1 MLFSH
6 ISASCL
12 LCYTEKQSLNAEDV
26 LDEET
31 AEVVKSLEEWCNRV
45 CEETGLKTF
54 QAFSGFYQGTLP
66 SLVLLLTEYGKTSSW
81 TRDQIEE
88 MAKRLL
94 LGVALPVA
102 VMHSRILQEVSESV
116 FRHTPLSQRPNFKR
130 STMSKTK
137 SVAKVSGRKRSHQD
151 LAVSDRHPSEGS
163 GSFHSTT
170 TDDSEDG
177 SMDALSNTLT
187 IAMPSPLK
195 DDPVPRTMTTPASS
209 LSSTSIG
216 LSAYF
221 DKHAHLFSLLQCEL
235 NDFDRRQSSSHAV
248 PSTLGAASRTDCVVG
263 KLLLVT
269 TKSPVPHF
277 QSACDRWTNV
287 EGPSAA
293 DRGDGWVDS
302 MCETDVKV
310 IQLALVASERQLTET
325 VVQFYRDEGPH
336 RARLLTV
343 LCDPMYCHSAV
354 VSHARFVVTRE
365 RWLQELR
372 LTRGPG
378 DKQIEPADGV
388 LKHVVFIMHLP
399 PGISN
404 RMREFTLDFHAPWS
418 YTFIDDLRTAE
429 EIGGP
434 PLTQLMKMSI
444 YDLCRTGRVDLNRIL
459 LSSFQSA
466 LTQCQVSPAR
476 DLTAES
482 GKVSYVKMIK
492 ELLGISTLFEYLRAA
507 VLECLRQQAPPISRT
522 NMQLH
527 VQIACGDNSAGS
539 SSSSTGD
546 ANVGGSLRQ
555 SLQLAVE
562 GLVVQSLGWVLRYS
576 DTNFNLPLLYLRINK
591 ASAGSHAMETA
602 SSSASASASCN
613 SSAEDANDA
622 ESFVSTWLHVAD
634 KLQPPERVGELC
646 PVLVAPALTRVRNEN
661 KLLFVH
667 NNGLHGVFTCH
678 FPFSEKLIAQMGDPQ
693 TRQEVEQA
701 AASAMMG
708 QNKSDLSLIM
718 QCRSLSSMLDT
729 MLGTQSE
736 HSLAFEI
743 TEQVLHEDP
752 SAYLH
757 DYVAIKVH
765 PSSDISFVEHV
776 QVFQALV
783 ETLMIGAE
791 ADGSMAVK
799 LTPAVV
805 HVAHWALEL
814 RLYHAL
820 SAVSAIRGAQEMFRN
835 DVCVDS
841 SVEQMLL
848 RGLSDV
854 LQSST
859 GSSQA
864 ASGQRMREIDI
875 ALCLSFLRTLSASLD
890 DVINLERTASRSSQL
905 SSAMVVAGE
914 EGKSDSSDVVTLS
927 MWAHLMSVLQTDIEV
942 LLLFVLEPYR
952 DVEATASI
960 TNITL
965 DQSTAEIIQLW
976 WGLRAAR
983 VVINDLRDPRAGG
996 GQGENARTA
1005 EWQLRII
1012 TAARSSR
1019 PLSHQSLLA
1028 FKTACIVPSVGIKS
1042 ATTSRTLNLRSLSVQ
1057 RAYICKFV
1065 ATEGELLMRS
1075 GIATSATGAEAAA
1088 RALGDTVSMPMSR
1101 PLLDAIATLTEMNFA
1116 AKQNYDNSEIRTADL
1131 ALRRTAMT
1139 ILIGQA
1145 RMPGS
1150 KADAVLRHIFS
1161 AAATN
1166 PDDALMAAQLYV
1178 EYIEDNSI
1186 RTEVDSHA
1194 ALLPDEMVQC
1204 VIQLTT
1210 GALAD
1215 VPMEITS
1222 TRRLLGDHGTAVL
1235 TALAHAK
1242 CAIGGY
1248 CIKIAEHCNTY
1259 AEQNDPGILAPPA
1272 AIQTLLELVPDARVY
1287 LLAYLFRTKSPAFLL
1302 NYLRRR
1308 GLPLLPAG
1316 VKTIDPSTPL
1326 IQAVDPFSNV
1336 DGKDCYIEAC
1346 KAVRAL
1352 RFGED
1357 KDVLQKWAKNNN
1369 VNSSNKARKLSVLLL
1384 ATLTQ
1389 VTVTGTSFNSSEAGE
1404 RMMTFIRTS
1413 FGSRSTYP
1421 GSSASATGDGS
1432 KSFEVYSQMMEFLVH
1447 MRDNSSAGASMV
1459 AVATVATTKPEAKK
1473 AAGGRGKG
1481 KKAAAAEATATA
1493 SSVAMEVVVD
1503 DSVPGEGHL
1512 ANSSLRSIR
1521 GIFGERENVEA
1532 MLRLHACIVAMTK
1545 PDSWLAK
1552 LLTEPG
1558 LMKNHL
1564 LPSIIDDDTAML
1576 MNFMGEDGT
1585 NQGGQ
1590 LGWYQCSK
1598 GHIYSIGNCTMPN
1611 QTTTCPAEG
1620 CGETIGGTDHN
1631 LVKTSK
1637 RLGKGSEV
1645 DRSVRGYN
1653 LESTGSAN
1661 GYDIG
1666 RSSKA
1671 TVCVLR
1677 YLMHTVLLMATDLQ
1691 AYRSSVATSSSSSSS
1706 SSSAV
1711 PSEHSV
1717 SQLLYPNAKEPVD
1730 VIRLQNDLTS
1740 RLRADWATLKELLV
1754 DMDDQDL
1761 AMGMHMVLFLFESTS
1776 DPKLKLKNYDMDP
1789 ADRMDFEFRYYTYRY
1804 PPSFLTYFRSFCISF
1819 FLLSFLHVFF
1829 LPSHMKCMNLNLVA
1843 IILFLSVNHTGWRSI
1858 LWTRYLLVIPAK
1870 F

>member
-116 FRHTPLSQRPNFKR
+116 FRHTPHSQRPNFKR
-130 STMSKTK
+130 PPNTGGVGKLPDSKVK
-137 SVAKVSGRKRSHQD
+137 AVVKVTGRKRSHQES
-151 LAVSDRHPSEGS
+151 ASDK
-163 GSFHSTT
+163 SFNSST
-170 TDDSEDG
+170 TDDSGEDG
-177 SMDALSNTLT
+177 SIDAVPNALT
-187 IAMPSPLK
+187 TSAPSPLQNH
-195 DDPVPRTMTTPASS
+195 PATYTTPAQPGPEVP
-209 LSSTSIG
+209 STSIG

-466 LTQCQVSPAR
+466 LTQCQVSE
-476 DLTAES
+476 LKAES
-482 GKVSYVKMIK
+482 GKVSYVKMLK
-492 ELLGISTLFEYLRAA
+492 EMLEIPTLFDYLRAA
-507 VLECLRQQAPPISRT
+507 ALECLRQQAPPISRT

-527 VQIACGDNSAGS
+527 VQIACGDSSAGS

-613 SSAEDANDA
+613 SSAEDGNNS
-622 ESFVSTWLHVAD
+622 ESVVSTWLHVAD
-634 KLQPPERVGELC
+634 KLQPPVRVGELC
-646 PVLVAPALTRVRNEN
+646 PVLVAPALNRVRNEN
-661 KLLFVH
+661 KQLFVH
-667 NNGLHGVFTCH
+667 NNGLHGVFGCH

-743 TEQVLHEDP
+743 SEQVLYEDP

-848 RGLSDV
+848 RGLSEV
-854 LQSST
+854 LQST
-859 GSSQA
+859 AGSSQA

-914 EGKSDSSDVVTLS
+914 ESESAVVTPS
-927 MWAHLMSVLQTDIEV
+927 MWSHLMSVLQTDIEV

-960 TNITL
+960 TNISL
-965 DQSTAEIIQLW
+965 DQSTAEIMQLW

-1028 FKTACIVPSVGIKS
+1028 FKTACIVPSVLNKS
-1042 ATTSRTLNLRSLSVQ
+1042 AATSRALSVRSLSVQ
-1057 RAYICKFV
+1057 RAYMCKFV
-1065 ATEGELLMRS
+1065 AMEGELLMRS

-1116 AKQNYDNSEIRTADL
+1116 AKQNSENSDIATADL

-1150 KADAVLRHIFS
+1150 EADAVLRHIFS
-1161 AAATN
+1161 TPTN
-1166 PDDALMAAQLYV
+1166 STIPDDSLMAAQLFV
-1178 EYIEDNSI
+1178 EYVEDNSV
-1186 RTEVDSHA
+1186 RTEVDSYA
-1194 ALLPDEMVQC
+1194 ALLPDDMVQC
-1204 VIQLTT
+1204 VTQLTT
-1210 GALAD
+1210 GVLAD

-1248 CIKIAEHCNTY
+1248 CNKIADHCNEYT
-1259 AEQNDPGILAPPA
+1259 EQNDPGMPAPPA

-1287 LLAYLFRTKSPAFLL
+1287 FLAYLYKTKSPAFLL
-1302 NYLRRR
+1302 RYLRRR

-1316 VKTIDPSTPL
+1316 VKTIDPSAPQL
-1326 IQAVDPFSNV
+1326 LSVDPFSNV
-1336 DGKDCYIEAC
+1336 DGKDCYIDAC
-1346 KAVRAL
+1346 KAVLAL
-1352 RFGED
+1352 RFNDNVEA
-1357 KDVLQKWAKNNN
+1357 LQKWAKNHNA
-1369 VNSSNKARKLSVLLL
+1369 NSVNKARKLSVLLL

-1389 VTVTGTSFNSSEAGE
+1389 VTITGTSFNSSEAAE

-1413 FGSRSTYP
+1413 LGSRSTYAG
-1421 GSSASATGDGS
+1421 GSSDAGNN
-1432 KSFEVYSQMMEFLVH
+1432 KMFEVYSQMMEFLMH

-1481 KKAAAAEATATA
+1481 KKAAAAAAAAEATA
-1493 SSVAMEVVVD
+1493 SRVAMEVVVD
-1503 DSVPGEGHL
+1503 DGVPGEGRL
-1512 ANSSLRSIR
+1512 ANSSLRSMR

-1620 CGETIGGTDHN
+1620 CGETIGGNDHA

-1804 PPSFLTYFRSFCISF
+1804 P
-1819 FLLSFLHVFF
+1819 FLLEASVSL
-1829 LPSHMKCMNLNLVA
+1829 L
-1843 IILFLSVNHTGWRSI
+1843 ILSL
-1858 LWTRYLLVIPAK
+1858 
-1870 F
+1870 

>member
-1 MLFSH
+1 M
-6 ISASCL
+6 
-12 LCYTEKQSLNAEDV
+12 
-26 LDEET
+26 
-31 AEVVKSLEEWCNRV
+31 VKSLEEWCNRV

-66 SLVLLLTEYGKTSSW
+66 SLVLLLTEYGTTSSW

-88 MAKRLL
+88 TAKKFL

-116 FRHTPLSQRPNFKR
+116 FRQTPHSQRPHFKR
-130 STMSKTK
+130 PANTGGGKLPGSNVKA
-137 SVAKVSGRKRSHQD
+137 VAKVTGRKRSHQES
-151 LAVSDRHPSEGS
+151 ASDK
-163 GSFHSTT
+163 SFNSST
-170 TDDSEDG
+170 TDDSEEG
-177 SMDALSNTLT
+177 SMEAVSN
-187 IAMPSPLK
+187 AAPSPLQEH
-195 DDPVPRTMTTPASS
+195 PGAYTTPAQPGPE
-209 LSSTSIG
+209 LPSTSIG

-235 NDFDRRQSSSHAV
+235 NDFDRRHSSSQVV

-277 QSACDRWTNV
+277 QSACDRWTNA
-287 EGPSAA
+287 EGRSVA

-302 MCETDVKV
+302 MSETDVKV
-310 IQLALVASERQLTET
+310 IQLALVASERQLTEA
-325 VVQFYRDEGPH
+325 VVQFYRNEGPH

-343 LCDPMYCHSAV
+343 LCDPTYCHSAV
-354 VSHARFVVTRE
+354 VSHARFVVARE
-365 RWLQELR
+365 RRLHELR

-378 DKQIEPADGV
+378 DKQIVPTDGV

-418 YTFIDDLRTAE
+418 YAFIDDLRTAE

-434 PLTQLMKMSI
+434 PLTLLMKMSI
-444 YDLCRTGRVDLNRIL
+444 YDLCRTARIDLDRIL

-466 LTQCQVSPAR
+466 LTQCQVSE
-476 DLTAES
+476 LKAES
-482 GKVSYVKMIK
+482 GKVSYVKMLK
-492 ELLGISTLFEYLRAA
+492 ELLEIPTLFEYLRAA

-539 SSSSTGD
+539 SSSNTGD

-562 GLVVQSLGWVLRYS
+562 GLVVQALGWVLRYS

-591 ASAGSHAMETA
+591 ASAFSHAMETA
-602 SSSASASASCN
+602 SSSASASCS
-613 SSAEDANDA
+613 SSAEDGNSL
-622 ESFVSTWLHVAD
+622 ESVVSTWLHVAD
-634 KLQPPERVGELC
+634 KLQPPVRVGELC
-646 PVLVAPALTRVRNEN
+646 PVLVAPALMRVRNDN

-667 NNGLHGVFTCH
+667 NNGLHGVFGCR

-701 AASAMMG
+701 AASALMG
-708 QNKSDLSLIM
+708 QTKSDLSLIM

-729 MLGTQSE
+729 MLGTQLE
-736 HSLAFEI
+736 HSLASEI

-791 ADGSMAVK
+791 ADGSAAVK
-799 LTPAVV
+799 LAPAVV

-820 SAVSAIRGAQEMFRN
+820 SAVSAIRGAQEMFGN
-835 DVCVDS
+835 NVCIDS
-841 SVEQMLL
+841 SVEQLLL

-854 LQSST
+854 LQSTT
-859 GSSQA
+859 GCSQA

-875 ALCLSFLRTLSASLD
+875 ALCLSFLRNLSASLD
-890 DVINLERTASRSSQL
+890 DIIKLEQTANRSSHL

-914 EGKSDSSDVVTLS
+914 EGEGAVVTLT
-927 MWAHLMSVLQTDIEV
+927 MWSHLMSVVQTDIEV

-952 DVEATASI
+952 DIEATASI
-960 TNITL
+960 TNVTL
-965 DQSTAEIIQLW
+965 DQSTAEIMQLW

-983 VVINDLRDPRAGG
+983 VVINDLRDSRAAGV
-996 GQGENARTA
+996 QGDVRAA

-1012 TAARSSR
+1012 KAARSSR
-1019 PLSHQSLLA
+1019 PLSHESFQA
-1028 FKTACIVPSVGIKS
+1028 FKAACVVPSVGIKS
-1042 ATTSRTLNLRSLSVQ
+1042 VSTTRALSVRSLSVQ
-1057 RAYICKFV
+1057 CAYICKFI

-1075 GIATSATGAEAAA
+1075 GIATSPTGAEAAA
-1088 RALGDTVSMPMSR
+1088 RAFGDTVSMPMSR
-1101 PLLDAIATLTEMNFA
+1101 QLLDAIATLTQMNFV
-1116 AKQNYDNSEIRTADL
+1116 AKQNSGNSEITTADL

-1139 ILIGQA
+1139 ILIGQT

-1150 KADAVLRHIFS
+1150 EADAVLRRIFS
-1161 AAATN
+1161 APNPNPSSTV
-1166 PDDALMAAQLYV
+1166 PDDALMACQLYV
-1178 EYIEDNSI
+1178 EYVEDNSI
-1186 RTEVDSHA
+1186 RTEADSYA
-1194 ALLPDEMVQC
+1194 ALLPDAMVQC
-1204 VIQLTT
+1204 VTQLTT

-1222 TRRLLGDHGTAVL
+1222 TRRLFGEHGTAVL

-1248 CIKIAEHCNTY
+1248 CNKIADHVSKYT
-1259 AEQNDPGILAPPA
+1259 EQNDPGILAPPA
-1272 AIQTLLELVPDARVY
+1272 AVQTLLELVPDARVY
-1287 LLAYLFRTKSPAFLL
+1287 MLAYLYKTKSPAFLL
-1302 NYLRRR
+1302 RYLRRR

-1316 VKTIDPSTPL
+1316 VKTIDPSAPQL
-1326 IQAVDPFSNV
+1326 LSVDPFTNV
-1336 DGKDCYIEAC
+1336 DSKECYLEAC
-1346 KAVRAL
+1346 KAVLAL
-1352 RFGED
+1352 RFGD
-1357 KDVLQKWAKNNN
+1357 NVDALQRWSKNHNAN
-1369 VNSSNKARKLSVLLL
+1369 PANKARKLSVLLL

-1389 VTVTGTSFNSSEAGE
+1389 VTITGTSFNSSEAAE
-1404 RMMTFIRTS
+1404 RMMTFVRTS
-1413 FGSRSTYP
+1413 LGSRSTYP
-1421 GSSASATGDGS
+1421 GSSASATGDSS
-1432 KSFEVYSQMMEFLVH
+1432 KAFEVYSQMMEFLVY
-1447 MRDNSSAGASMV
+1447 MRDDAGASVV
-1459 AVATVATTKPEAKK
+1459 AVATVAATKPATKK

-1481 KKAAAAEATATA
+1481 KKAAAAAAAAAAEAT
-1493 SSVAMEVVVD
+1493 SVSMEVVAD
-1503 DSVPGEGHL
+1503 GGVPDEGRL

-1521 GIFGERENVEA
+1521 GFFGERESVEA
-1532 MLRLHACIVAMTK
+1532 MLRLHACIVAMGR

-1558 LMKNHL
+1558 LMKDYL

-1585 NQGGQ
+1585 NRGGE

-1611 QTTTCPAEG
+1611 QTTTCPADG

-1637 RLGKGSEV
+1637 RLGKGTDV

-1653 LESTGSAN
+1653 LESTGSTN

-1671 TVCVLR
+1671 TVCILR

-1691 AYRSSVATSSSSSSS
+1691 AYKSSAVASSSSSSSS

-1711 PSEHSV
+1711 PIEHSV
-1717 SQLLYPNAKEPVD
+1717 SRLLYPNAREPVD
-1730 VIRLQNDLTS
+1730 VLRLQNDLTT

-1761 AMGMHMVLFLFESTS
+1761 AMGMHMVLFKFESAI
-1776 DPKLKLKNYDMDP
+1776 DPRLQLKNHKMNP
-1789 ADRMDFEFRYYTYRY
+1789 ADRLDFEFRYFIYRY
-1804 PPSFLTYFRSFCISF
+1804 PPFCTSRISNF
-1819 FLLSFLHVFF
+1819 VSLSRFNV
-1829 LPSHMKCMNLNLVA
+1829 V
-1843 IILFLSVNHTGWRSI
+1843 GWRSI
-1858 LWTRYLLVIPAK
+1858 LWTRFSLVILAK
-1870 F
+1870 N

>member
-1 MLFSH
+1 MFSF
-6 ISASCL
+6 IC
-12 LCYTEKQSLNAEDV
+12 TEKQSLNAEDV

-66 SLVLLLTEYGKTSSW
+66 SLVLLLTEYGTSTSW

-88 MAKRLL
+88 MAKKLL

-102 VMHSRILQEVSESV
+102 VMHSSILQQVSESA
-116 FRHTPLSQRPNFKR
+116 FRHTPHSQRPHFKR
-130 STMSKTK
+130 TTMSKTK
-137 SVAKVSGRKRSHQD
+137 AVANVTGRKRSHQD
-151 LAVSDRHPSEGS
+151 LNMSSNDK
-163 GSFHSTT
+163 SFNSSATE
-170 TDDSEDG
+170 DSEDG
-177 SMDALSNTLT
+177 SVDATENALT
-187 IAMPSPLK
+187 
-195 DDPVPRTMTTPASS
+195 SS
-209 LSSTSIG
+209 LSSPPQNNLAAYATPAQSGPELPSTSIG

-235 NDFDRRQSSSHAV
+235 NDFDRRHASV
-248 PSTLGAASRTDCVVG
+248 PSTVGPASRTDSVVG
-263 KLLLVT
+263 KLLLIT

-277 QSACDRWTNV
+277 QSACDRWTNA
-287 EGPSAA
+287 EGPSLAN
-293 DRGDGWVDS
+293 RGDGWVDS
-302 MCETDVKV
+302 MRETDVKV

-325 VVQFYRDEGPH
+325 VVQFYRDEGPN

-365 RWLQELR
+365 RRLQELR

-378 DKQIEPADGV
+378 DKLIEPADGV

-418 YTFIDDLRTAE
+418 YAFIDDLRSAE

-434 PLTQLMKMSI
+434 PLTLLMKMPI
-444 YDLCRTGRVDLNRIL
+444 YDLCRTGKVDLDRIL

-466 LTQCQVSPAR
+466 LTQCQVSE
-476 DLTAES
+476 LKAES

-492 ELLGISTLFEYLRAA
+492 ELLAIPTLFDYLRAA
-507 VLECLRQQAPPISRT
+507 VLECLRQQAPPISKT

-527 VQIACGDNSAGS
+527 VQIACGDNSGGS
-539 SSSSTGD
+539 SSSSTGGSGD
-546 ANVGGSLRQ
+546 ALVGGSLRQ

-562 GLVVQSLGWVLRYS
+562 GLVVQALGWVLRYS

-591 ASAGSHAMETA
+591 ASVFSHAMETA
-602 SSSASASASCN
+602 SSSASASASCD
-613 SSAEDANDA
+613 SSAEDGNCV
-622 ESFVSTWLHVAD
+622 ESIVSTWLHLTD
-634 KLQPPERVGELC
+634 KLQPPARVGELC

-667 NNGLHGVFTCH
+667 NNGLHGVFGCR
-678 FPFSEKLIAQMGDPQ
+678 FPFSEKLIAQLGDPQ

-708 QNKSDLSLIM
+708 QNKSELSLIM

-729 MLGTQSE
+729 MLGTQLETS
-736 HSLAFEI
+736 HSLAFEV

-765 PSSDISFVEHV
+765 PSSDISFDEHV
-776 QVFQALV
+776 RVFQAMV

-791 ADGSMAVK
+791 AGSSSAVK
-799 LTPAVV
+799 LTPSVV

-820 SAVSAIRGAQEMFRN
+820 SAVSTIRGAQEMFGN
-835 DVCVDS
+835 NVCIDS

-854 LQSST
+854 SQSTT
-859 GSSQA
+859 GCSQA

-875 ALCLSFLRTLSASLD
+875 ALCLSFLRILSASLD
-890 DVINLERTASRSSQL
+890 DIIKLEQTVNRSSHL
-905 SSAMVVAGE
+905 SSAMVITGE
-914 EGKSDSSDVVTLS
+914 DGSSSSSDTSDVVTLS
-927 MWAHLMSVLQTDIEV
+927 MWAHIMSVVQSDIEL

-952 DVEATASI
+952 DIEATASI
-960 TNITL
+960 TNVAL
-965 DQSTAEIIQLW
+965 GQSTAEIMQLW

-983 VVINDLRDPRAGG
+983 VVINDLRDSRFGG
-996 GQGENARTA
+996 GQGAQVGNARTA
-1005 EWQLRII
+1005 DWQLRII
-1012 TAARSSR
+1012 SAARNSR
-1019 PLSHQSLLA
+1019 PLSHESLRA
-1028 FKTACIVPSVGIKS
+1028 FKAACVVPTVGIKT
-1042 ATTSRTLNLRSLSVQ
+1042 AAMTRTLHLRSLSVQ
-1057 RAYICKFV
+1057 RAYVCKFV

-1075 GIATSATGAEAAA
+1075 GIATSPTGAEAAA

-1101 PLLDAIATLTEMNFA
+1101 PLLDAIAALTQMNFA
-1116 AKQNYDNSEIRTADL
+1116 AKQNHDNSEIRTADL

-1145 RMPGS
+1145 RMSGS
-1150 KADAVLRHIFS
+1150 EADEVLRHIFS
-1161 AAATN
+1161 ATTAP
-1166 PDDALMAAQLYV
+1166 PDDSLMAAQLYV
-1178 EYIEDNSI
+1178 EYVEDNSI
-1186 RTEVDSHA
+1186 RSEVDSYA
-1194 ALLPDEMVQC
+1194 ALLPDEMVQF
-1204 VIQLTT
+1204 VVQLTT
-1210 GALAD
+1210 GTLAD

-1222 TRRLLGDHGTAVL
+1222 TRRLLGEHGTAVL

-1248 CIKIAEHCNTY
+1248 CNKIAEHVNTY
-1259 AEQNDPGILAPPA
+1259 TEQNDSGILAPPA
-1272 AIQTLLELVPDARVY
+1272 AVQTLLELVPDARVY
-1287 LLAYLFRTKSPAFLL
+1287 LLAYLYKTKSPAFLL
-1302 NYLRRR
+1302 KYLRRR
-1308 GLPLLPAG
+1308 SLPLLPAG
-1316 VKTIDPSTPL
+1316 VKTIDPSAPQL
-1326 IQAVDPFSNV
+1326 LSVDPFSNV
-1336 DGKDCYIEAC
+1336 DGKDCYLDAC
-1346 KAVRAL
+1346 KAVLAL
-1352 RFGED
+1352 RFGD
-1357 KDVLQKWAKNNN
+1357 NMDALQKWARTHN
-1369 VNSSNKARKLSVLLL
+1369 VNASNKSRKLSVLLL

-1389 VTVTGTSFNSSEAGE
+1389 VTITGTSFNSSEAAE
-1404 RMMTFIRTS
+1404 RMMTFVRTS
-1413 FGSRSTYP
+1413 FGSRTGSYHG
-1421 GSSASATGDGS
+1421 GSSDAGN
-1432 KSFEVYSQMMEFLVH
+1432 KMFEVYSQMMEFLMH
-1447 MRDNSSAGASMV
+1447 MRDNSSASASVV
-1459 AVATVATTKPEAKK
+1459 AVASVATTKAETKK
-1473 AAGGRGKG
+1473 AAGGRAKG
-1481 KKAAAAEATATA
+1481 KKAAAAAAAAEAEAA
-1493 SSVAMEVVVD
+1493 AASVAMEVVVD
-1503 DSVPGEGHL
+1503 DGVPGEGHL

-1532 MLRLHACIVAMTK
+1532 MLRLHTCIVAMTK

-1558 LMKNHL
+1558 LMKDYL
-1564 LPSIIDDDTAML
+1564 LPSIVDDDTAML
-1576 MNFMGEDGT
+1576 MNFMGADGS

-1598 GHIYSIGNCTMPN
+1598 GHIYSIGDCTRPYT
-1611 QTTTCPAEG
+1611 TTTCPADG
-1620 CGETIGGTDHN
+1620 CGETIGGNNHN

-1637 RLGKGSEV
+1637 RLTGKEA

-1653 LESTGSAN
+1653 LESTGSDN

-1691 AYRSSVATSSSSSSS
+1691 AYRNSVVTSSSSSSS
-1706 SSSAV
+1706 SGGAV
-1711 PSEHSV
+1711 PFEHSV
-1717 SQLLYPNAKEPVD
+1717 SQLLYPNSREPVD

-1740 RLRADWATLKELLV
+1740 RLRADWAKLKELLV

-1761 AMGMHMVLFLFESTS
+1761 AMGMHMVLFNFETTI

-1789 ADRMDFEFRYYTYRY
+1789 GDRLDFEFRYCTYRA
-1804 PPSFLTYFRSFCISF
+1804 
-1819 FLLSFLHVFF
+1819 LS
-1829 LPSHMKCMNLNLVA
+1829 S
-1843 IILFLSVNHTGWRSI
+1843 
-1858 LWTRYLLVIPAK
+1858 
-1870 F
+1870 